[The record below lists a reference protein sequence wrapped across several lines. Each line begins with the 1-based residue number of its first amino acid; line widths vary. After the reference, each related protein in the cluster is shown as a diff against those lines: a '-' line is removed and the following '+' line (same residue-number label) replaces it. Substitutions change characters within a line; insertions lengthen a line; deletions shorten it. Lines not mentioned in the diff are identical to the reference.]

1 MLCACQAGVKAP
13 LDNGITPSAGSRNQ
27 TERRCRVERFDAYKE
42 DVCSL
47 RCDLHTHSV
56 FSDGTYTPGELAA
69 EAKRLG
75 LIVALT
81 DHNTA
86 AGLPEFMDA
95 AQKLGVTAVPGV
107 EFSTE
112 HDGKE
117 LHLLGLFVLPEHY
130 AAVERMVKEQH
141 ILKEISNIE
150 LVERL
155 NQAGYLIDYAKVKG
169 RNPNGNANRAHM
181 AAELLEQG
189 YVTSIR
195 EAFDTILSDN
205 GGLYV
210 PPSRLQLIDVIK
222 DLRRIGILPVL
233 AHPLQ
238 ELTEPELRALL
249 PDAIAAGLAG
259 IETMHSSYTPEMISL
274 AERIAAEFS
283 LLPSGG
289 SDFHGSVK
297 PDISLGT
304 GKGWLC
310 IPSKIY
316 SDLLAVWKCR
326 HL

>member
-1 MLCACQAGVKAP
+1 MG
-13 LDNGITPSAGSRNQ
+13 
-27 TERRCRVERFDAYKE
+27 RFDAYKD

-56 FSDGTYTPGELAA
+56 YSDGTYTPGELVA

-75 LIVALT
+75 LIIALT

-86 AGLPEFMDA
+86 AGLPDFMDA

-112 HDGKE
+112 YAGKE

-141 ILKEISNIE
+141 VLKEISNME

-155 NQAGYLIDYAKVKG
+155 NQSGYLIDYAKVKG
-169 RNPNGNANRAHM
+169 RNPNGNANRAHV

-189 YVTSIR
+189 YVTSVR
-195 EAFDTILSDN
+195 EAFDTLLSND
-205 GGLYV
+205 GGFYV

-222 DLRRIGILPVL
+222 ELDRIGVLSVL

-238 ELTEPELRALL
+238 ELTETELRELL
-249 PDAIAAGLAG
+249 PNAIEAGVAGL
-259 IETMHSSYTPEMISL
+259 ETMHSSYTMEMIFL
-274 AERIAAEFS
+274 AEKIAAEFS
-283 LLPSGG
+283 LLSSGG

-310 IPSKIY
+310 IPSEIY
-316 SDLLAVWKCR
+316 SNLLAVWKCR
-326 HL
+326 YLCSAHRDSATQRG

>member
-1 MLCACQAGVKAP
+1 MAKSKQH
-13 LDNGITPSAGSRNQ
+13 S
-27 TERRCRVERFDAYKE
+27 EE
-42 DVCSL
+42 VCSM

-56 FSDGTYTPGELAA
+56 FSDGTYTPSEIIA
-69 EAKRLG
+69 EAKRLE

-112 HDGKE
+112 YKGKE
-117 LHLLGLFVLPEHY
+117 LHLLGFFVLPEHY

-141 ILKEISNIE
+141 VLKEISNME

-181 AAELLEQG
+181 AAELLDQG
-189 YVTSIR
+189 YVNSIR
-195 EAFDTILSDN
+195 EAFDTILRDD
-205 GGLYV
+205 GGFYV
-210 PPSRLQLIDVIK
+210 PPSRLQLMDVIK
-222 DLRRIGILPVL
+222 ELRNIDVLPVL

-238 ELTEPELRALL
+238 ELTESELRELL
-249 PDAIAAGLAG
+249 PNAIEAGVAG
-259 IETMHSSYTPEMISL
+259 METMHSSYTPEMISL
-274 AERIAAEFS
+274 AEKIATEFN
-283 LLPSGG
+283 LLSSGG

-304 GKGWLC
+304 GKGDLC
-310 IPSKIY
+310 VPVDKY
-316 SDLLAVWKCR
+316 ADLQAMREKLFVKRLAD
-326 HL
+326 

>member
-1 MLCACQAGVKAP
+1 M
-13 LDNGITPSAGSRNQ
+13 
-27 TERRCRVERFDAYKE
+27 ERSNRFGE
-42 DVCSL
+42 ECCPL

-56 FSDGTYTPGELAA
+56 FSDGTYTPTEIVA

-75 LIVALT
+75 LVIALT

-95 AQKLGVTAVPGV
+95 AREQGVAAVPGV

-112 HDGKE
+112 YLGKE

-130 AAVERMVKEQH
+130 AAIERMVKEQH
-141 ILKEISNIE
+141 VLKEISNME
-150 LVERL
+150 MVERL
-155 NQAGYLIDYAKVKG
+155 NQAGYSIDYAKVKG
-169 RNPNGNANRAHM
+169 RNPSGNANRAHV

-205 GGLYV
+205 GGFYV
-210 PPSRLQLIDVIK
+210 PPSRLQLTDVIK
-222 DLRRIGILPVL
+222 NLRKIGVLSVL

-238 ELTEPELRALL
+238 ELTEAELRKLL
-249 PDAIAAGLAG
+249 PHAKEAGLAG
-259 IETMHSSYTPEMISL
+259 METMHSSYSPEVIDL
-274 AERIAAEFS
+274 AGRIAKEFD

-297 PDISLGT
+297 PGICLGT

-310 IPSKIY
+310 IPAKIY
-316 SDLLAVWKCR
+316 EDLLAAWKER
-326 HL
+326 YALAIDARK

>member
-1 MLCACQAGVKAP
+1 MEHFEPYRDDVAP
-13 LDNGITPSAGSRNQ
+13 
-27 TERRCRVERFDAYKE
+27 
-42 DVCSL
+42 L

-56 FSDGTYTPGELAA
+56 FSDGTYTPGEIIA

-112 HDGKE
+112 YNGKE

-130 AAVERMVKEQH
+130 AAVEHMVKEQH
-141 ILKEISNIE
+141 VLKEISNME

-155 NQAGYLIDYAKVKG
+155 NQAGYLIDYAKVKR

-181 AAELLEQG
+181 AAELLDQG
-189 YVTSIR
+189 YVSSIR

-205 GGLYV
+205 GGFYV

-222 DLRRIGILPVL
+222 ELRRIGVLPIL

-238 ELTEPELRALL
+238 ELTEPELRDLL
-249 PDAIAAGLAG
+249 PNAIEAGLAG
-259 IETMHSSYTPEMISL
+259 METMHSSYTPETIAL
-274 AERIAAEFS
+274 AEKIAAEFN
-283 LLPSGG
+283 LLSSGG

-297 PDISLGT
+297 PGISLGT
-304 GKGWLC
+304 GRGWLC

-316 SDLLAVWKCR
+316 SNLATFPQR
-326 HL
+326 

>member
-1 MLCACQAGVKAP
+1 MEKRKQHSEKVCAM
-13 LDNGITPSAGSRNQ
+13 
-27 TERRCRVERFDAYKE
+27 
-42 DVCSL
+42 

-56 FSDGTYTPGELAA
+56 FSDGTYTPSEIIA

-75 LIVALT
+75 LIIALT

-112 HDGKE
+112 YKGKE

-141 ILKEISNIE
+141 VLKEISNME

-195 EAFDTILSDN
+195 EAFDTILGDN
-205 GGLYV
+205 GRFYV

-222 DLRRIGILPVL
+222 ELKHIGVLPIL

-238 ELTEPELRALL
+238 DLTAPELRELL
-249 PDAIAAGLAG
+249 PNAIEAGLVG

-274 AERIAAEFS
+274 AEKIAAEFS
-283 LLPSGG
+283 LLSSGG

-297 PDISLGT
+297 PDISIGT
-304 GKGWLC
+304 GTGNLD
-310 IPSKIY
+310 IPVSIY
-316 SDLLAVWKCR
+316 TSLLSAREKQN
-326 HL
+326 

>member
-1 MLCACQAGVKAP
+1 M
-13 LDNGITPSAGSRNQ
+13 
-27 TERRCRVERFDAYKE
+27 ERSKQLKDEVS
-42 DVCSL
+42 SL
-47 RCDLHTHSV
+47 RCDLHTHSI
-56 FSDGTYTPGELAA
+56 FSDGTYTPSEIIA

-75 LIVALT
+75 LIIALT

-86 AGLPEFMDA
+86 AGLPEFMDEA
-95 AQKLGVTAVPGV
+95 RKQGVTAVPGV

-112 HDGKE
+112 YNGKE

-141 ILKEISNIE
+141 VLKEISNME

-169 RNPNGNANRAHM
+169 RNPNGNANRAHV

-189 YVTSIR
+189 YVASIR
-195 EAFDTILSDN
+195 EAFDTILSD
-205 GGLYV
+205 GGGFYV
-210 PPSRLQLIDVIK
+210 PPSRLQLTDVIK
-222 DLRRIGILPVL
+222 ELRHIGVIPVL

-238 ELTEPELRALL
+238 DLTESELRELL
-249 PDAIAAGLAG
+249 PHAIEAGLAG
-259 IETMHSSYTPEMISL
+259 METMHSSYTPEIIGL
-274 AERIAAEFS
+274 AEKIASEFN
-283 LLPSGG
+283 LLSSGG

-310 IPSKIY
+310 VPVSKY
-316 SDLLAVWKCR
+316 LDLQALQR
-326 HL
+326 ETNY

>member
-1 MLCACQAGVKAP
+1 MEHFEPYRDDVAP
-13 LDNGITPSAGSRNQ
+13 
-27 TERRCRVERFDAYKE
+27 
-42 DVCSL
+42 L

-56 FSDGTYTPGELAA
+56 FSDGTYTPGEIIA

-95 AQKLGVTAVPGV
+95 AQKLGVTAVPGA

-112 HDGKE
+112 YKGKE

-141 ILKEISNIE
+141 VLKEISNME

-155 NQAGYLIDYAKVKG
+155 NQAGYLIDYMKVKR

-181 AAELLEQG
+181 AAELLDQG

-205 GGLYV
+205 GGFYV

-222 DLRRIGILPVL
+222 ELRRIGVLPIL

-238 ELTEPELRALL
+238 ELTEPELRDLL
-249 PDAIAAGLAG
+249 PNAIEAGLAG
-259 IETMHSSYTPEMISL
+259 METMHSSYTPETIAL
-274 AERIAAEFS
+274 AEKIATEFN
-283 LLPSGG
+283 LLSSGG

-297 PDISLGT
+297 PGISLGT
-304 GKGWLC
+304 GRGWLC

-316 SDLLAVWKCR
+316 SNLATFPR
-326 HL
+326 R

>member
-1 MLCACQAGVKAP
+1 MEHFEPYRDDVAP
-13 LDNGITPSAGSRNQ
+13 
-27 TERRCRVERFDAYKE
+27 
-42 DVCSL
+42 L

-56 FSDGTYTPGELAA
+56 FSDGTYTPGEIIA

-95 AQKLGVTAVPGV
+95 AKKLGVTAVPGV

-112 HDGKE
+112 YNGKE

-141 ILKEISNIE
+141 ILKEISNME

-155 NQAGYLIDYAKVKG
+155 NQAGYLIDYMKVKR

-181 AAELLEQG
+181 AAELLDQG

-205 GGLYV
+205 GGFYV

-222 DLRRIGILPVL
+222 ELRRIGVLPIL

-238 ELTEPELRALL
+238 ELTEPELRDLL
-249 PDAIAAGLAG
+249 PNAIEAGLAG
-259 IETMHSSYTPEMISL
+259 METMHSSYTPETIAL
-274 AERIAAEFS
+274 AEKIAAEFN
-283 LLPSGG
+283 LLSSGG

-297 PDISLGT
+297 PGISLGT
-304 GKGWLC
+304 GRGWLC

-316 SDLLAVWKCR
+316 SNLATFPR
-326 HL
+326 R

>member
-1 MLCACQAGVKAP
+1 MEKREQHSG
-13 LDNGITPSAGSRNQ
+13 N
-27 TERRCRVERFDAYKE
+27 
-42 DVCSL
+42 VCSM

-56 FSDGTYTPGELAA
+56 FSDGTCTPGEIVA

-112 HDGKE
+112 YKGKE

-141 ILKEISNIE
+141 VLKEISNME

-205 GGLYV
+205 GGFYV
-210 PPSRLQLIDVIK
+210 PPLRLQLIDVIK
-222 DLRRIGILPVL
+222 DLRRIGVLPIL

-238 ELTEPELRALL
+238 ELTESELRELL
-249 PDAIAAGLAG
+249 PNAIEAGMAG
-259 IETMHSSYTPEMISL
+259 METMHSSYTPERIAL
-274 AERIAAEFS
+274 AEKIAAEFS

-297 PDISLGT
+297 PDVSLGT

-310 IPSKIY
+310 IPLKIY
-316 SDLLAVWKCR
+316 SDLLTALK
-326 HL
+326 

>member
-1 MLCACQAGVKAP
+1 MEHFEPYRDDVAP
-13 LDNGITPSAGSRNQ
+13 
-27 TERRCRVERFDAYKE
+27 
-42 DVCSL
+42 L

-56 FSDGTYTPGELAA
+56 FSDGTYTPGEIIA

-112 HDGKE
+112 YNGKE

-141 ILKEISNIE
+141 VLKEISNME

-155 NQAGYLIDYAKVKG
+155 NQAGYLIDYMKVKR

-181 AAELLEQG
+181 AAELLDQG

-205 GGLYV
+205 GGFYV

-222 DLRRIGILPVL
+222 ELRRIGVLPIL

-238 ELTEPELRALL
+238 ELAEPELRDLL
-249 PDAIAAGLAG
+249 PNAIEAGLAG
-259 IETMHSSYTPEMISL
+259 METMHSSYTPETIAL
-274 AERIAAEFS
+274 AEKIAAEFN
-283 LLPSGG
+283 LLSSGG

-297 PDISLGT
+297 PGISLGT
-304 GKGWLC
+304 GRGWLC
-310 IPSKIY
+310 IPSKTY
-316 SDLLAVWKCR
+316 SNLATFPR
-326 HL
+326 R